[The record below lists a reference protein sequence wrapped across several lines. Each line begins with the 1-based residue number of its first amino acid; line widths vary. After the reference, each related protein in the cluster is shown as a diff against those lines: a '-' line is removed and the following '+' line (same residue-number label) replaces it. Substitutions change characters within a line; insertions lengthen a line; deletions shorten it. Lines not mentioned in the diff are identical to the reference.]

1 MSSNN
6 SYQILDSGNG
16 RKLEKIGDYTIIRPS
31 TQAFWNTQNS
41 SAWNTYDSEFN
52 RRSDSKGSW
61 TGKLPT
67 KWQIDHHGVKWN
79 IVPNEF
85 GNIGVFFEHMEYT
98 SDLLQNFNKND
109 LILNLFAYSGS
120 SVMPLLKEGYKV
132 VAVDSSKQSMAL
144 YTANL
149 ELNKISRDGQKLI
162 LEDGNKFLKREARRE
177 NKYKSIILDPPTF
190 GKGTKGEVFS
200 IENDLLEML
209 LDIKNVTDRQ
219 ATIVMTLHSPKFTQ
233 IVLENL
239 LASTFL
245 KAEIKVRELFIK
257 VGSGLSLPSGYLC
270 IVKTI

>member
-6 SYQILDSGNG
+6 AYQILDSGNG
-16 RKLEKIGDYTIIRPS
+16 RKLEKIGDYSIIRPS
-31 TQAFWNTQNS
+31 TQAFWDTQNPS
-41 SAWNTYDSEFN
+41 VWNSPDSEFN

-61 TGKLPT
+61 SGNLPN
-67 KWQIDHHGVKWN
+67 KWQIEYRGLKWN

-85 GNIGVFFEHMEYT
+85 GNIGVFFEHLEYT
-98 SDLLQNFNKND
+98 SDLLQNFDKND
-109 LILNLFAYSGS
+109 LILNLFSYSGS

-149 ELNKISRDGQKLI
+149 ELNQISRDGQKLI
-162 LEDGNKFLKREARRE
+162 LEDGNKFLKREARRG
-177 NKYKSIILDPPTF
+177 NKYKSIILDPPTV

-200 IENDLLEML
+200 IEKDLLEML
-209 LDIKNVTDRQ
+209 LDIKNVAANQ
-219 ATIVMTLHSPKFTQ
+219 ASIVMTLHSPKFTQ

-239 LASTFL
+239 LAATFL
-245 KAEIKVRELFIK
+245 KAEIKVRELFINVK
-257 VGSGLSLPSGYLC
+257 SGLSLPSGYLC